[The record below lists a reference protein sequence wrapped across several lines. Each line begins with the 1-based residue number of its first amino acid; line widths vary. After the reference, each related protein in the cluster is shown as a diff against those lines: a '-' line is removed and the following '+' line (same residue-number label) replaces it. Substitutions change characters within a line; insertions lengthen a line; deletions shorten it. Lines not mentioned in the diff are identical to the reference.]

1 MSRRRILLG
10 FVVILLGGVAII
22 WWTQFRTDPVSE
34 ATLPVLTS
42 AVLPSSSGAVTTTGG
57 AAPASTLVAPGTT
70 SADGAWS
77 VVADADTFVGYR
89 IDEQFAAGAVNK
101 TAVGRTPSVNGS
113 ISVTGSKATTA
124 VFEADMTVL
133 KSDDG
138 RRDSALRSR
147 GIQSSTFPKA
157 TFSLTQPIDFGT
169 LPKIGTEIATKAV
182 GTLTLHGVGK
192 EISLGL
198 TARWSGDRIDIVGKA
213 PISLADFGIEAPTV
227 TGMLTV
233 QDHGSIEVQLHLA
246 R

>member
-1 MSRRRILLG
+1 MSRRRVLLG
-10 FVVILLGGVAII
+10 LVVVVLAVGAAI

-34 ATLPVLTS
+34 ASLPVLTTV
-42 AVLPSSSGAVTTTGG
+42 ALPSSSGVVTTTGS
-57 AAPASTLVAPGTT
+57 AAPGSTVLAPGTT
-70 SADGAWS
+70 SADGSWS

-101 TAVGRTPSVNGS
+101 TAVGRTPSVTGS
-113 ISVTGSKATTA
+113 ISVAGSKATTA
-124 VFEADMTVL
+124 TFEADMTVL

-147 GIQSSTFPKA
+147 AIQSSTFPKS
-157 TFSLTQPIDFGT
+157 TFALTQPIDFGA
-169 LPKIGTEIATKAV
+169 LPKIGAEIATKAV
-182 GTLTLHGVGK
+182 GTLTLHGVAK
-192 EISLGL
+192 EISLDL

-213 PISLADFGIEAPTV
+213 PISLTDFGIEPPTV

-233 QDHGSIEVQLHLA
+233 QDHGTLEVQLHLA